1 MAFHNY
7 PFDSHICLFQVG
19 SYFYSKDIVSCTSV
33 YNDPMSLLRQRN
45 LQHRISFADLHQ
57 NETVIHLESG
67 KYAACG
73 FRVLI
78 DRKRHQMIYQIYL
91 PCFLFVCVSWVSF
104 VVRPEVV
111 PGRMA
116 LLVTLILVL
125 VNIFN
130 TVRSTSPIPSGST
143 LNAIDFYLVTSIV
156 MVFLALLE
164 YAVVLLAMH
173 VSTFFNAHLFA
184 QVLTLQMYHILF
196 KCSDSNE
203 VRAKKSHLHKAL
215 KMLQEEGSA
224 VERGHLSAVFGS
236 NRIMANENDILGKNV
251 LDLVEDINA
260 AILAAHPRRAL
271 LKENSYKVQAVM
283 RPLKTKINSRF
294 FADPWG
300 INPKS

>member
-1 MAFHNY
+1 MKISCRMAFHNY

-33 YNDPMSLLRQRN
+33 FNDPMSLLRQRN
-45 LQHRISFADLHQ
+45 LRHRISFVDLHQ
-57 NETVIHLESG
+57 NETVIHIESG

-130 TVRSTSPIPSGST
+130 TVRSTSPIPSGTT

-173 VSTFFNAHLFA
+173 HACEYFFNANRLA
-184 QVLTLQMYHILF
+184 SVLTLETYHILF

-215 KMLQEEGSA
+215 KKLQEEGSA

-236 NRIMANENDILGKNV
+236 DRIMAIANDMLGKNV

-271 LKENSYKVQAVM
+271 LKENYKVQAVM
-283 RPLKTKINSRF
+283 WPLKNQ
-294 FADPWG
+294 
-300 INPKS
+300 N